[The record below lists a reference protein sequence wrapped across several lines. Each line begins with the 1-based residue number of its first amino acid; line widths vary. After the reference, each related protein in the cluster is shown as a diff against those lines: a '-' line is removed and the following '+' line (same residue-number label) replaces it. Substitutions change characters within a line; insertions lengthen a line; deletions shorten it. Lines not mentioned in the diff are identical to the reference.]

1 MRMTARIPESL
12 KLKGPNIKHVLSK
25 AMEPHLPR
33 EVLKRDKTGFGPP
46 LRHWIANG
54 LSDMIGETLSPSR
67 IRARGL
73 FRSDEI
79 ERVLIENR
87 ENRADHG
94 YLIYALLSLEI
105 WQQTFIDKPGVEVSV

>member
-1 MRMTARIPESL
+1 M
-12 KLKGPNIKHVLSK
+12 
-25 AMEPHLPR
+25 
-33 EVLKRDKTGFGPP
+33 LKRDKTGFGPP